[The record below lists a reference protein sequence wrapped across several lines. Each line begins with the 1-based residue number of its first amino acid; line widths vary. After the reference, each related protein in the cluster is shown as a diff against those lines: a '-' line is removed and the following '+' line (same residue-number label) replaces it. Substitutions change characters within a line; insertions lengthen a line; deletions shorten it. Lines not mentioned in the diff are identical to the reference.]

1 VKRLLVLAAALAVGG
16 CAASAA
22 EGLDASR
29 LPADVR
35 ADYQLFA
42 RRCSKCHSL
51 ARALN
56 SGVTDDTAWERYV
69 TRMRRQPGSGIS
81 RDDATQILRFLH
93 YYAVEQ
99 QQRQRAQAAEPSRW
113 R

>member
-1 VKRLLVLAAALAVGG
+1 MIRLLAAVLALGG
-16 CAASAA
+16 CATRTAD
-22 EGLDASR
+22 GLDATR
-29 LPADVR
+29 LPPDVQ

-56 SGVTDDTAWERYV
+56 SGVSDDAAWERYV

-81 RDDATQILRFLH
+81 REDASQILRFLH
-93 YYAVEQ
+93 YYVREQ
-99 QQRQRAQAAEPSRW
+99 QQGQRAQAAEVPSW

>member
-1 VKRLLVLAAALAVGG
+1 MSRLLILGAALALSG

-22 EGLDASR
+22 EGLDASQ

-56 SGVTDDTAWERYV
+56 SGVSDDAAWERYV

-99 QQRQRAQAAEPSRW
+99 QQRQRAQAAEARTW